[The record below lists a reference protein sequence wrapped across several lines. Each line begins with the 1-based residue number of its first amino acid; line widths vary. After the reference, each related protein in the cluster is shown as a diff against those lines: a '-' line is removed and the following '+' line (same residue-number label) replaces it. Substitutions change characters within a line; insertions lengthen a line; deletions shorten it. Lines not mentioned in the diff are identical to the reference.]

1 MTLYTTKEAAVILR
15 MKIRT
20 LYKNIYAGHLLA
32 SQNRARSRLLI
43 TEEEVARYLSR
54 LSEKK
59 NGGTV

>member
-1 MTLYTTKEAAVILR
+1 
-15 MKIRT
+15 MKLRT